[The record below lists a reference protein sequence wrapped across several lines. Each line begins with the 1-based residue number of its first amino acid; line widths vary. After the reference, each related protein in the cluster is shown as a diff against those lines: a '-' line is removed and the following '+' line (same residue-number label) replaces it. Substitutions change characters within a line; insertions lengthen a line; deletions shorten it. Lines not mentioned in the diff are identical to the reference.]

1 MALKPMQ
8 IAWSTPSGSAVRRQ
22 AKAAVARKRRAL
34 DKKAARG
41 EEVPPRFTK
50 GWAD

>member
-1 MALKPMQ
+1 MSLRNMQ
-8 IAWSTPSGSAVRRQ
+8 ICWSTPSGSAVRRQ
-22 AKAAVARKRRAL
+22 VKAAVARKRRAA
-34 DKKAARG
+34 DKKAVRG